1 MKNGNPFGKKAS
13 KKVEFSLSTI
23 QANPVM
29 QTQLEGFVDE
39 IILWRGKQKEAA
51 GGIGDI
57 RHQAKDTLG
66 IPGKMLMKL
75 VREKMDEGALEAE
88 MEDLK
93 TIRGL
98 NRVMNGE
105 LPTAVGDDADE

>member
-1 MKNGNPFGKKAS
+1 MKNGQFGKKAS

-23 QANPVM
+23 QANPAM
-29 QTQLEGFVDE
+29 QTQLEGFIEE
-39 IILWRGKQKEAA
+39 IILWKGKQKTAQ
-51 GGIGDI
+51 GGIGDC
-57 RHQAKDTLG
+57 RTQAKDTLG

-88 MEDLK
+88 IEDLK

-105 LPTAVGDDADE
+105 LPTAPGDDSDE